1 MSSSQD
7 IIICSHNG
15 LTKTQSTILINITPY
30 IIIIFFYSHRQCIL
44 NHITTI
50 LETNPNHNPIHSY
63 LQFEHVV
70 MCTARALPLIYNQ
83 LSSYIII
90 ISILL
95 HNWIPNNPI
104 HLPTIIYTSILTNPN
119 NIHIHIHLY

>member
-7 IIICSHNG
+7 IIIICSHNG

-95 HNWIPNNPI
+95 HCILNHMTTLLTNTPQTNPNYPPI
-104 HLPTIIYTSILTNPN
+104 HSILTV
-119 NIHIHIHLY
+119 